1 MRLYKFQF
9 QNVNIFSWS
18 GIWKTISIFCW
29 RPWKSV
35 TGNISG
41 GEYYIQSERA
51 MEAMETLDKT
61 FSREQRELFQD
72 YEEKQ
77 NAADDMRGRALT
89 RQIFLL
95 AKEIYR

>member
-1 MRLYKFQF
+1 MEDYI
-9 QNVNIFSWS
+9 NVLLE
-18 GIWKTISIFCW
+18 TLEEHD
-29 RPWKSV
+29 R
-35 TGNISG
+35 
-41 GEYYIQSERA
+41 EYLGWEYFAQTEQA